1 MPVILNEIEVTHYL
15 KEVFP
20 EISAQWPSLTIEKI
34 SDLQGVFALK
44 YDESMLRPGGTI
56 SGPTMMALA
65 DLAIYGTILGN
76 IGPQALAVT
85 TNLTFDFMN
94 KPPKDDL
101 ICKCQILKLGKRLI
115 TARAEILSKNNNLLC
130 THAVGT
136 YSIPPAKS
144 V

>member
-1 MPVILNEIEVTHYL
+1 MPIILNETEVTNYL

-20 EISAQWPSLTIEKI
+20 ELSAQWPLLNIEKI
-34 SDLQGVFALK
+34 SDLEGKFTLK
-44 YDESMLRPGGTI
+44 IDESMLRPGGTI

-65 DLAIYGTILGN
+65 DLAIYATILGN
-76 IGPQALAVT
+76 IGPKALAVT

-94 KPPKDDL
+94 KPPQDDL

-115 TARAEILSKNNNLLC
+115 TARAEILSKNSNLLC

-144 V
+144 